1 MSELEEKSNN
11 RPQFGGRL
19 LEEGKDVFQ
28 HNAWDNVEWG
38 EDQEREAEEA
48 VAKGAK
54 TLVSSNQ
61 AEEYESKAGEFW
73 DKFYSIHQ
81 NRFFKERNWLFTEF
95 PDLAPGQIAGRERVF
110 ETTVRQEEEDGG
122 EEANIHAVG
131 GSAVVAQGKE
141 RLKLNEDV
149 AKLRQ
154 AESYFGEN
162 SGFRLFEVG
171 CGTGSS
177 VFPVLEVNQSADLVV
192 YCCDLSQQAV
202 TLVREHR
209 DYASGRCHAWVA
221 DVTADDWGAPFPP
234 ASLDVITLIFVL
246 SAISPTLMSKV
257 VKRMFAFLK
266 PGGQVM
272 FRDYGRYDLAQLRFK
287 PGRCISE
294 NFYARGDG
302 TRCYFFTQEELRE
315 LFVGAGFVE
324 KQNLVDRRLQVNRGK
339 RLKMYR
345 VWLQAKYQKPLQ

>member
-1 MSELEEKSNN
+1 MSELDEKSN

-61 AEEYESKAGEFW
+61 AEEYASKAGEFW

-110 ETTVRQEEEDGG
+110 ESTVRQQEEK
-122 EEANIHAVG
+122 EESEENVDENK
-131 GSAVVAQGKE
+131 GSAVTLGEE
-141 RLKLNEDV
+141 RLKLNEEV

-154 AESYFGEN
+154 AETYFGEN

-209 DYASGRCHAWVA
+209 EYPSGRCHAWVA

-257 VKRMFAFLK
+257 VKRMFTYLK

-287 PGRCISE
+287 PGRCISD

-302 TRCYFFTQEELRE
+302 TRCYFFTQEELRD
-315 LFVGAGFVE
+315 LFVGSGFVE

>member
-1 MSELEEKSNN
+1 MSNLDSS

-19 LEEGKDVFQ
+19 LDEGKDVFQ

-38 EDQEREAEEA
+38 EEQEREAQEA
-48 VAKGAK
+48 VAKSAK
-54 TLVSSNQ
+54 NLVSPNQ
-61 AEEYESKAGEFW
+61 AEEYEIKAGEFW

-95 PDLAPGQIAGRERVF
+95 PDLAPGQVVGRERVF
-110 ETTVRQEEEDGG
+110 ASSQTSAG
-122 EEANIHAVG
+122 EEAEAEFKPT
-131 GSAVVAQGKE
+131 STSSVAE
-141 RLKLNEDV
+141 SDDATDDV
-149 AKLRQ
+149 RVILEEQVRKLRQ
-154 AESYFGEN
+154 DESYFGEN

-177 VFPVLEVNQSADLVV
+177 VFPVLEVNQSPDLMV

-202 TLVREHR
+202 NLVREHK

-246 SAISPTLMSKV
+246 SAINPSLMAKV
-257 VKRMFAFLK
+257 ANKMFSYLK

-287 PGRCISE
+287 PGRCISD

-302 TRCYFFTQEELRE
+302 TRCYFFTQEELRD

-345 VWLQAKYQKPLQ
+345 VWLQAKYQKPL